1 MEPKRTKEYS
11 HGLEEHYHVFW
22 DECKSIHSEHDLSD
36 HQEAEAKA
44 KELEGGIHICSN
56 IRDCPV

>member
-56 IRDCPV
+56 I